1 MNRSPFSSRGNK
13 PGWRR
18 AAAQIVEQLFEECP
32 RDSWDELL
40 DLWGLLLSGEDWEQA
55 LNLFLNCRSR
65 LEADHYLP
73 FYRLRIL
80 IAGSLRLESAGKC
93 GGPDLMSLLRR
104 KHLSLGALHRD
115 AVGPNFG
122 NADRAGFRLVEIS

>member
-1 MNRSPFSSRGNK
+1 MNRSPFSSRGNT

-32 RDSWDELL
+32 RDSWDGLL
-40 DLWGLLLSGEDWEQA
+40 DLRSLLLSGEDWERA
-55 LNLFLNCRSR
+55 LNIFLKCRCR

-80 IAGSLRLESAGKC
+80 IAGSLRLESIGGD
-93 GGPDLMSLLRR
+93 GGPDLMSVLRK
-104 KHLSLGALHRD
+104 KHLSLGALRN
-115 AVGPNFG
+115 GEGGLSCG
-122 NADRAGFRLVEIS
+122 NAEQAGFRLVENS